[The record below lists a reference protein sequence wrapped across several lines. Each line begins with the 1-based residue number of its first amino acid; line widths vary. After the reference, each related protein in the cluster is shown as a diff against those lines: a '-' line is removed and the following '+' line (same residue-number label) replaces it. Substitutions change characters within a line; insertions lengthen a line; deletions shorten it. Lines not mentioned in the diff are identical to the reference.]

1 MPGRKKSAFMEGNC
15 STSKSKGAA
24 ESRDS
29 NNDGKKGDAM
39 SWPALQTM
47 QTTYQLIAQGERPW
61 NALGDF
67 LNYWF
72 GYATDRRAEL
82 AREPIQEPT
91 EVTADLHRWA
101 AFCAA
106 SVEYLCE
113 RYSIPCQE
121 WVLQPT
127 YNLSEPWFTGLG
139 ADKPQI
145 QARLRQETPAP
156 FARRNIFCGN
166 RVFANKYELAERV
179 GSLSSIVPSAPPI
192 HP

>member
-1 MPGRKKSAFMEGNC
+1 MRCFKCAILEGRDRN
-15 STSKSKGAA
+15 
-24 ESRDS
+24 D
-29 NNDGKKGDAM
+29 DGKNGDTM
-39 SWPALQTM
+39 SWPELQTM
-47 QTTYQLIAQGERPW
+47 QTTYQLITQGERPW

-82 AREPIQEPT
+82 VREPIQEPE

-101 AFCAA
+101 VFCAA

-113 RYSIPCQE
+113 RYGLPCPA
-121 WVLQPT
+121 WALMST
-127 YNLSEPWFTGLG
+127 YTLTDPWFTGLG
-139 ADKPQI
+139 AEKPQI
-145 QARLRQETPAP
+145 QARLRRETPTP

-166 RVFANKYELAERV
+166 RIFANKYELAERS
-179 GSLSSIVPSAPPI
+179 GRLSSTVPPAPPV